1 MIDFDNKKV
10 FKLKQND
17 KYAEKV
23 AGLLVEGEKV
33 IGSYKSLKDGVVF
46 TNFRII
52 AVNREGMM
60 NSNADF
66 TSIPYAKITL
76 YSIHTASTFEKIKMI
91 GADAELDVYIVGL
104 GRLRF
109 EFKSSIDIYEISQYI
124 SNNIIQKGS
133 IDGSV

>member
-10 FKLKQND
+10 FKLKPHD
-17 KYAEKV
+17 KYAEKIQ
-23 AGLLVEGEKV
+23 GLLVEDETV
-33 IGSYKSLKDGVVF
+33 VGSFKSLKDGVVF
-46 TNFRII
+46 TNLRII

-66 TSIPYAKITL
+66 TSIPYSKITL

-91 GADAELDVYIVGL
+91 GADAELDIYIVGM

-109 EFKSSIDIYEISQYI
+109 EFKSSVDIYQISQHI
-124 SNNIIQKGS
+124 SRHIT
-133 IDGSV
+133 